1 MSEYALKF
9 DWRHTYTWMT
19 RLARLAPRLPPTLHD
34 AGKPC
39 IHCHCPTATYTKCD
53 VLGVLRKGRASMP
66 APSLM
71 SSLRLIGRPML
82 TRCYRTRFR
91 RKRKHWSK
99 SEVIEVRVMV
109 GIVLIQVRANQ
120 PPDWQ
125 SRLSEPRSTIRMEM
139 TASPLLSR
147 THALGPFVA
156 SSPLLCRLSSM
167 QSTRST
173 CSWSRMRY

>member
-1 MSEYALKF
+1 
-9 DWRHTYTWMT
+9 MT
-19 RLARLAPRLPPTLHD
+19 QRAPLGRLAPRLPPTRRSFLYSYFEVLVQLY
-34 AGKPC
+34 
-39 IHCHCPTATYTKCD
+39 YTKRSD

-71 SSLRLIGRPML
+71 TSLRLIGRPML
-82 TRCYRTRFR
+82 KRCYRTR

-125 SRLSEPRSTIRMEM
+125 SRLSDPRSTIRMEI

-147 THALGPFVA
+147 THALWPIVA

-167 QSTRST
+167 RSTRST
-173 CSWSRMRY
+173 CSWSRIR

>member
-1 MSEYALKF
+1 MSLKF
-9 DWRHTYTWMT
+9 DWETHVT
-19 RLARLAPRLPPTLHD
+19 RMDDASCAPGAAPASYITRR
-34 AGKPC
+34 GRKPLC